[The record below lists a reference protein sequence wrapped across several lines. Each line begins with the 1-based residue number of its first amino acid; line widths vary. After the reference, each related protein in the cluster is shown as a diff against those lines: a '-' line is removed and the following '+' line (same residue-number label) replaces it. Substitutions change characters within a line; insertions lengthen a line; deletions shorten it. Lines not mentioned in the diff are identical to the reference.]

1 MLISVLYLTVSRTL
15 NRTVSSRELNYGG
28 NTDLNCIIV
37 LYKLWIGILCAELQ
51 ARKETQQ
58 IIIIIII
65 IIIVIIIIIISII
78 IIIIITYYYYYYYCV
93 QLYIVFRTS
102 ITLIMVEIYRRN

>member
-15 NRTVSSRELNYGG
+15 NRTVSPRELNYGG

-58 IIIIIII
+58 IIII

>member
-15 NRTVSSRELNYGG
+15 NRTVSPRELNYGG

-65 IIIVIIIIIISII
+65 IVIIIIIISII
-78 IIIIITYYYYYYYCV
+78 IIITYYYYYYYYCV